1 MSSST
6 PPSIAIIG
14 ASADRSKF
22 GNKAVRAYSTR
33 GYQVFPIHPKAQ
45 IIEGLQTYRS
55 ILEVPAKS
63 LDRASFYLPPP
74 IGLQVIEEVAH
85 KPVGEVWLNP
95 GAESP
100 ALIERARE
108 LGLNVIVGCSIVD
121 IGVNP
126 SDL

>member
-22 GNKAVRAYSTR
+22 GNKAVRAYLAR

-45 IIEGLQTYRS
+45 IIEGLQSYRS

-63 LDRASFYLPPP
+63 LDRASFYLPPS
-74 IGLQVIEEVAH
+74 IGLQVIEEVAQ
-85 KPVGEVWLNP
+85 KSVAEVWLNP

-100 ALIERARE
+100 ALIERGRV
-108 LGLNVIVGCSIVD
+108 LGLNIIVGCSIVD

-126 SDL
+126 NDL

>member
-1 MSSST
+1 MPSST

-14 ASADRSKF
+14 ASADRSYV
-22 GNKAVRAYSTR
+22 GNKAVRASLSR
-33 GYQVFPIHPKAQ
+33 GYQVFPIHPKAP
-45 IIEGLQTYRS
+45 IIEGLQSYRS

-74 IGLQVIEEVAH
+74 IGLEVIEEVAG
-85 KPVGEVWLNP
+85 KPVREVWLNP

-108 LGLNVIVGCSIVD
+108 LGLNVIVDCSIVE

-126 SDL
+126 KDL